1 MLSAQKQSDAPSVAV
16 VGGGLA
22 GMTAALALADRG
34 LKVTLLEAHRRLG
47 GRIAPIDDALVG
59 QPIDFCPHVT
69 MGCCTN
75 LAHLLRRI
83 GAAERWQRFDKLHF
97 FGHHGKRYKFAASR
111 WLPAPLHLLPAL
123 LRQGYLS
130 LADRLAIAQALW
142 RLARADADSQR
153 RAIGSQFLGT
163 DSKHLGIDSQPLRI
177 DSEHLT
183 VDAESLPPAEADHQ
197 HTIARWL
204 VAQRQSPEAILRF
217 WAVVLHSALSER
229 LDGIDLQ
236 TARKVFVDGFLASR
250 QAWQVHTPA
259 SSLWQAV
266 CQPLAEALQQR
277 NVEIRCGSRAGRI
290 EGDGR
295 RATAVVLAD
304 GSSLSAQFVILAVAW
319 HQAAELLAEPLRAAV
334 PQLQW
339 WAEMG
344 GCPIA
349 AVHLWFDRPITNLPN
364 AILTSQCGWWVFN
377 KGCGELAERCDS
389 AQRQARP
396 CQYYQVVI
404 SAAYELASRTAEDIL
419 TLVLDV
425 LKRHFPAA
433 RDAALLHWRA
443 LVHRRAVFGCR
454 PGVESLRPPQQTQ
467 VANLVLAGDWTSTGW
482 PATMESAVRSGY
494 AAAEAVLAALGMP
507 QRVVIDD
514 LPRGP
519 LARLLLG

>member
-1 MLSAQKQSDAPSVAV
+1 
-16 VGGGLA
+16 
-22 GMTAALALADRG
+22 MTAALALADRG
-34 LKVTLLEAHRRLG
+34 LKVALLEAHRRLG

-59 QPIDFCPHVT
+59 EPIDFCPHVA

-83 GAAERWQRFDKLHF
+83 GAADRWQRFDKLHF
-97 FGHHGKRYKFAASR
+97 FGPQGKRYKFAASR

-130 LADRLAIAQALW
+130 LADRLAIARALW
-142 RLARADADSQR
+142 RLAGTDADSQPVGIDSHPVGIDFHR
-153 RAIGSQFLGT
+153 LRIGSQPVG
-163 DSKHLGIDSQPLRI
+163 I
-177 DSEHLT
+177 DSEHLPLEADF
-183 VDAESLPPAEADHQ
+183 VPPADAEQQP
-197 HTIARWL
+197 TIARWL

-229 LDGIDLQ
+229 LDSIDLHA
-236 TARKVFVDGFLASR
+236 ARKVFVDGFLAAR
-250 QAWQVHTPA
+250 QAWQVYTPA
-259 SSLWQAV
+259 SSLWQGV

-277 NVEIRCGSRAGRI
+277 NVDIRCGDRVKRI
-290 EGDGR
+290 EGAGH
-295 RATAVVLAD
+295 RATAVVRAD
-304 GSSLSAQFVILAVAW
+304 GSSLPAQFVILAVAW

-334 PQLQW
+334 PQLDW
-339 WAEMG
+339 WAEMR

-349 AVHLWFDRPITNLPN
+349 AVHLWFDRPITSLPS
-364 AILTSQCGWWVFN
+364 AVLTSQCGWWVFN
-377 KGCGELAERCDS
+377 KGRRELAGWCGS
-389 AQRQARP
+389 PQREARP

-419 TLVLDV
+419 AVVLDV

-433 RDAALLHWRA
+433 SDAALLHWRA

-454 PGVESLRPPQQTQ
+454 PGVENRRPSQQTP
-467 VANLVLAGDWTSTGW
+467 VANLMLAGDWTSTGW

-507 QRVVIDD
+507 QQLVVDD
-514 LPRGP
+514 LPRSP
-519 LARLLLG
+519 LTRLLLG